1 MTESMRG
8 RGAGA
13 AVGQAEML
21 ARLRVPVVAAPMF
34 LVSGPELVVA
44 ACRAGVIGSFPTQN
58 CRTVDELDGWFR
70 QITDGLGDAGPG
82 AAPWAVNLIT
92 HRSNRRLDQDLE
104 LVARYR
110 PPIVITALGSP
121 KPVMETVHDYG
132 GIVIADVVN
141 MTLAHKAAEAG
152 ADGMAC
158 IAAGAG
164 GHTGH
169 MSPFAFISAV
179 REFYDGLVIIGG
191 GIADGAGVAGAVA
204 AGADL
209 VYMGTRFLAARE
221 SLAQQPYK
229 QMVVDHGPDDLI
241 VSDAI
246 TGTPASWLRPS
257 LVANGMDP
265 DDLPR
270 PTGDRDYT
278 SGEEGIKRWK
288 DLWAAGQGLQAI
300 RSIDT
305 VETIVDRLAAE
316 FDDRLDELSARKR
329 RPAPEVPV

>member
-1 MTESMRG
+1 MTDPLRA
-8 RGAGA
+8 AGTRR
-13 AVGQAEML
+13 AEL
-21 ARLRVPVVAAPMF
+21 AERLRVPVVAAPMF

-58 CRTVDELDGWFR
+58 CRTAEELDGWFR
-70 QITDGLGDAGPG
+70 QIADGLRDAGPD

-229 QMVVDHGPDDLI
+229 QMVVEHGPDDLI